1 MKTKT
6 KTSSNTPLARAYLRA
21 ISLRLKQPAAFAGRR
36 INDLLTDIYSA
47 AAESSQWDTFAGWKR
62 RGFKVAKGERGF
74 VVWTK
79 PHKLD
84 RAGEETPD
92 GNTTPDGEETPDGGT
107 TADGEETPGREMF
120 FVSYIFCA
128 RQVYDDTGLTPD
140 GEEYKP
146 SGLLPPHLT
155 QTTQPEP
162 AKETPKPTP
171 QPAPALEEPKPA
183 QPAQATPAA
192 AIDYI
197 PQIAI

>member
-36 INDLLTDIYSA
+36 INDLLTDMYSA
-47 AAESSQWDTFAGWKR
+47 AAASNQWDTFAGWKR

-92 GNTTPDGEETPDGGT
+92 GDTTTDGDTTP
-107 TADGEETPGREMF
+107 DGEETPGREMF

-140 GEEYKP
+140 GDEYKP

-155 QTTQPEP
+155 QTTQPAP
-162 AKETPKPTP
+162 ALEEPKPA

-192 AIDYI
+192 AIEYI

>member
-1 MKTKT
+1 MKT
-6 KTSSNTPLARAYLRA
+6 KTSSNTPFARAYLRA
-21 ISLRLKQPAAFAGRR
+21 ISLRLKQPAALAGRR
-36 INDLLTDIYSA
+36 INDLLTDMYSA
-47 AAESSQWDTFAGWKR
+47 AAASNQWDTFAGWKR

-84 RAGEETPD
+84 RAGE
-92 GNTTPDGEETPDGGT
+92 GTPDGGT
-107 TADGEETPGREMF
+107 TPDGEETPGREMF

-128 RQVYDDTGLTPD
+128 RQVYDNTGLTPD

-146 SGLLPPHLT
+146 SGLIPPHLT
-155 QTTQPEP
+155 QSTQPEP
-162 AKETPKPTP
+162 AKEAPKPTP